1 MGSSKKKGSSGGS
14 GSGGTQRLQKKKLNE
29 KTMRLPVTLTDKE
42 FIKYADELAQVDYD
56 IKAHKDYTDE
66 VKKQLAYRNAELVS
80 RRSQL
85 SAMVKTRTESR
96 EITVEG
102 WAFYNEGLYKEIR
115 TDTNLVIPGS
125 TRPLQ
130 SEERQ
135 ERLALDEDNGPAPH
149 LDPEQKRKVE
159 ENQAKRGGK
168 LKAVKSE
175 PEPPPADGDG
185 KTDDKDKK

>member
-1 MGSSKKKGSSGGS
+1 MTSKKKGGS
-14 GSGGTQRLQKKKLNE
+14 GSGNSGGTQRLQKKKLNE

-42 FIKYADELAQVDYD
+42 FIGYADDLAQVDYD

-66 VKKQLAYRNAELVS
+66 VKKQLAHRNAELVS

-102 WAFYNEGLYKEIR
+102 WAFFHEGLYKEIR

-130 SEERQ
+130 AEERQ

-168 LKAVKSE
+168 LKAVKTE
-175 PEPPPADGDG
+175 PEPPATDGDG